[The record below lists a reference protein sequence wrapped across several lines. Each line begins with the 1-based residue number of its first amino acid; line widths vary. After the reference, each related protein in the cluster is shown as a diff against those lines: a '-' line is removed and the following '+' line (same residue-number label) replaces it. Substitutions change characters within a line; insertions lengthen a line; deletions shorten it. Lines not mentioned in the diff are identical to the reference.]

1 MIFLW
6 KQWKII
12 KNYKGNVCIIVI
24 LYMIY
29 NLFYMHTTFHK
40 CEYKMF
46 FLYKFIFLFSKDA
59 LHQQSDVKHI
69 YSVTK
74 VFYFK

>member
-12 KNYKGNVCIIVI
+12 KNYKGNVWIIVI

-29 NLFYMHTTFHK
+29 NLFYMHTTFQK

-46 FLYKFIFLFSKDA
+46 FFI
-59 LHQQSDVKHI
+59 
-69 YSVTK
+69 
-74 VFYFK
+74 